1 MKFYVLTLTILISIA
16 SSFCNAQ
23 NSSLTASADATVY
36 QGDNMR
42 NYGEESKLIVKNK
55 KGSTVSRRFYI
66 KFDLQNSGLKSIK
79 KATLKLYCNN
89 IEIAENST
97 NTTGLL
103 VDIYAIDANWDES
116 DINWKSG
123 PKSTLKIKSFDANI
137 KKNWIEIDLTEYLKN
152 NFSSLSSLNLLL
164 SNSEGTGNL
173 VEFTSKEGKNK
184 PVLVLE

>member
-1 MKFYVLTLTILISIA
+1 MKFYVLTLTFLISIA

-23 NSSLTASADATVY
+23 NPPIIPNADATVY

-42 NYGEESKLIVKNK
+42 NYGEDTKLIIKNK
-55 KGSTVSRRFYI
+55 KGSTVSRKTFI
-66 KFDLQNSGLKSIK
+66 KFDLQNSGLKSVK

-89 IEIAENST
+89 IEIAENSA

-103 VDIYAIDANWDES
+103 VDIYVIDENWNEGE
-116 DINWKSG
+116 INWKTA
-123 PKSTLKIKSFDANI
+123 PKSTLKIKSFDADI
-137 KKNWIEIDLTEYLKN
+137 KKNWIEIDLTEYLKS

-184 PVLVLE
+184 PVLALE